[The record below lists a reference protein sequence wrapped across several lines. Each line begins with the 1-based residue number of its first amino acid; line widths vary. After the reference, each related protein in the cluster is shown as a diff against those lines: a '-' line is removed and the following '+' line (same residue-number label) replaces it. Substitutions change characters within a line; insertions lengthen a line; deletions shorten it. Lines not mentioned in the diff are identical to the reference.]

1 MAYTKWVIVL
11 LVLLAGVD
19 WAFTG
24 TLDSLKA
31 TALVSGFTLGN
42 VLGYIALIL
51 GAWSVYEMAMKK

>member
-31 TALVSGFTLGN
+31 TSLVSGFTLGN